1 MEKIMSDLG
10 KALSNGALFRQIFQL
25 VGILLVLAICV
36 ILLRVSYV
44 SVKRIRSLS
53 QDVERMV
60 KAQKTAYPNEELPP
74 VLRQGEDGPQDWEE
88 GHIQWQLS
96 PESRIRRENV
106 VLDPEEEYPY
116 PYYRRTKHLV
126 GSVQNHSLQSM
137 RDGSWYGF
145 DEWVQDMICGKV
157 DVDAPGEHADKA

>member
-1 MEKIMSDLG
+1 MGDFMEL
-10 KALSNGALFRQIFQL
+10 LSGGAIFRQIL
-25 VGILLVLAICV
+25 NIIGILLVVAICV

-74 VLRQGEDGPQDWEE
+74 VLRQGEEGSQDWEE

-96 PESRIRRENV
+96 PESRIRREDV
-106 VLDPEEEYPY
+106 VLDAEEEYPY

-126 GSVQNHSLQSM
+126 GSVQNHSPQSM

-157 DVDAPGEHADKA
+157 DVDAPGESPEKA

>member
-1 MEKIMSDLG
+1 MGDFMEL
-10 KALSNGALFRQIFQL
+10 LSGGAIFRQIFHL
-25 VGILLVLAICV
+25 IGILLVVAICV

-74 VLRQGEDGPQDWEE
+74 VLRQGEEGSQDWEE
-88 GHIQWQLS
+88 GHISWQLS
-96 PESRIRRENV
+96 PESRIRREDV
-106 VLDPEEEYPY
+106 VLDAEEEYPY

-126 GSVQNHSLQSM
+126 GSVQNHSPQSM

-157 DVDAPGEHADKA
+157 DVDAPGESPEKA

>member
-1 MEKIMSDLG
+1 MGDFMEL
-10 KALSNGALFRQIFQL
+10 LSGGAIFRQIL
-25 VGILLVLAICV
+25 SIIGILLVVAICV

-60 KAQKTAYPNEELPP
+60 KAQKTSYPNEELPP
-74 VLRQGEDGPQDWEE
+74 VLRQGEEGSQDWEE

-96 PESRIRRENV
+96 PESRIRREDV
-106 VLDPEEEYPY
+106 VLDAEEEYPY

-126 GSVQNHSLQSM
+126 GSVQNHSPQSV

-157 DVDAPGEHADKA
+157 DVDAPGESPEKA